1 MIPVEESGPPD
12 LTQLPESNTSPMP
25 TQEAGPRL
33 SRRLSRSRLLQIAFL
48 LAGVALVLAAWLLR
62 GAVPDLDT
70 VGYAGV
76 FLLSFLGSAA
86 MVLPVPG
93 LISLCAVSVVLN
105 PFALGML
112 AATGETIGE
121 ISGYAV
127 GYGGRGVVEKSRTYV
142 RIQGWM
148 QKRGWIVIFL
158 VSVIPNPLFDLVGI
172 AAGATRYPMLRF
184 LGIVFAGKTIKGLTI
199 AYTCHYGIKALPWV
213 I

>member
-1 MIPVEESGPPD
+1 MDEIGLPD
-12 LTQLPESNTSPMP
+12 PLETPRIDTSPP
-25 TQEAGPRL
+25 PETGTRPG
-33 SRRLSRSRLLQIAFL
+33 RRLSRARLIQIAFL
-48 LAGVALVLAAWLLR
+48 LAGLGLVLAAWLLR
-62 GAVPDLDT
+62 DAVPNLET

-93 LISLCAVSVVLN
+93 LISLCAVSVVLS

-148 QKRGWIVIFL
+148 QTRGWIVIFL

-172 AAGATRYPMLRF
+172 AAGATRYPMGRF

-213 I
+213 S